1 MTDKASSNQP
11 QSQKQQVQSQPS
23 QQSQATQSQQQGQ
36 AMMTPT
42 RRHPLARRDLGMPS
56 LFRFRDE
63 FDRLFDEF
71 FRGWPTAWGPSEREL
86 RWDMDVQD
94 TDDAVLVR
102 AEAPG
107 FEPGDFDLEV
117 NNDQLVMRATHRTQ
131 TEEKDRGFREW
142 SRQEFYRSVPLPAGV
157 DADKVEASYRNGV
170 LNIRMPKSEQSKAKR
185 IEVKR

>member
-1 MTDKASSNQP
+1 
-11 QSQKQQVQSQPS
+11 
-23 QQSQATQSQQQGQ
+23 
-36 AMMTPT
+36 MTPAH
-42 RRHPLARRDLGMPS
+42 RHSLARRDFGMPS

-71 FRGWPTAWGPSEREL
+71 FRGWPTVWGPSEREL
-86 RWDMDVQD
+86 RWDLDVQD

-117 NNDQLVMRATHRTQ
+117 HNDQLVMRAMHRTQ
-131 TEEKDRGFREW
+131 TDEKERGFREW

-157 DADKVEASYRNGV
+157 DANKVEASYRNGV
-170 LNIRMPKSEQSKAKR
+170 LNIRMPKTEQSKAKR
-185 IEVKR
+185 IEVKG